1 MADPV
6 RLLLTNAAAAGL
18 IALVAWAA
26 SRVLRRHAVVH
37 ALWLLALLKL
47 VSPPIAPVPLLP
59 AWTGAPLLFAPGT
72 PTVAVIPAPLGTD
85 SMLRERT
92 AAAEHPTVRRPRS
105 AETVRVFAGS
115 APRPAEPTPVR
126 PAPAKKVLDW
136 RSAVWTVLASGA
148 LAIAGLAAWRFGRF
162 RRLLACARPGPGNV
176 AGRASTL
183 ASQLGLRRPPR
194 VLLLPARI
202 PPMLWPDRAGP
213 LLLLPEDLLADLA
226 TDELDALL
234 AHELAHVR
242 RRDHWVRLV
251 EIAATALF
259 WWYPVTWWARRAL
272 RRAEERCC
280 DEWVL
285 RILPRSAHAYANGLL
300 KSLTFVADTPVPAIA
315 SGLGPVEDL
324 EARLK
329 EILMTRPAP
338 QLAVP
343 LRLGLVLAAVL
354 GLAVFPTHAQPSA
367 SDDPAKP
374 APVAKKAPPAEAARA
389 AEDATAAPDAVA
401 PEAVEDGVK
410 TGVAQGVTGG
420 VVGGVPGG
428 VAAGVPGAVRGG
440 VPGGVA
446 GGVPGGIPG
455 GVLAPPP
462 MPPITPR
469 PALAPVAPTALLGT
483 PLPPPAVAPLGGPMA
498 VPRVLLQP
506 PPARAAMHALAPIA
520 LLSAIPPAAILAG
533 PVTPRSPE
541 QRALDEERR
550 SIEDQQRQLRQKEIA
565 LQKKQLDL
573 EAQAEQAELKA
584 EADRLRA
591 DGKAEEA
598 LRVEKKAQLSSRRVE
613 LQRRELELEAE
624 GAALE
629 AKLEA
634 EMQAHQDRL
643 EAAEKDG
650 QEKAMED
657 AQREMERAEAAREQ
671 AQQDIEKKQEALQ
684 HEMEESEK
692 QEQALEAEE
701 QVRALHDATEDL
713 AQSIGEQIASLKQ
726 AREEAPAQRAEIDRE
741 IQRLQ
746 AALDALKAG
755 AAPKPQASK
764 TPRPPAT
771 TPRPPATTPRP

>member
-18 IALVAWAA
+18 IALVAWAG
-26 SRVLRRHAVVH
+26 SRVMRRHAIVH

-59 AWTGAPLLFAPGT
+59 SWTGEPLLFAPRT

-85 SMLRERT
+85 VLLREH
-92 AAAEHPTVRRPRS
+92 AATAEHATAERPPS
-105 AETVRVFAGS
+105 AETVRVVAWS
-115 APRPAEPTPVR
+115 RVPPAEPRSVPA
-126 PAPAKKVLDW
+126 APASPLLDW
-136 RSAVWTVLASGA
+136 RTAVWTVLVSGA
-148 LAIAGLAAWRFGRF
+148 LAIAGLAAWRFVRF
-162 RRLLACARPGPGNV
+162 RRLLACARAAPEGLS
-176 AGRASTL
+176 GRASTL
-183 ASQLGLRRPPR
+183 ASRLGLRRTPR

-202 PPMLWPDRAGP
+202 PPMLWPDSAGP
-213 LLLLPEDLLADLA
+213 LLLMPERLIAELGA
-226 TDELDALL
+226 DELDALL

-285 RILPRSAHAYANGLL
+285 RVLPRSARAYADGLL
-300 KSLTFVADTPVPAIA
+300 KSLTFVADTPVPALA

-343 LRLGLVLAAVL
+343 LRLALAMAAVL
-354 GLAVFPTHAQPSA
+354 GLAVFPTQARLRA
-367 SDDPAKP
+367 SDDDPAKP
-374 APVAKKAPPAEAARA
+374 APVAKKAAPAEAAPA
-389 AEDATAAPDAVA
+389 AEEAPPAPETTT
-401 PEAVEDGVK
+401 PEAVDDGVK
-410 TGVAQGVTGG
+410 GGIAQGVTGG

-428 VAAGVPGAVRGG
+428 IAAGVPT
-440 VPGGVA
+440 
-446 GGVPGGIPG
+446 
-455 GVLAPPP
+455 PPP
-462 MPPITPR
+462 RSPLTPR
-469 PALAPVAPTALLGT
+469 PALAPVAPRALLGT
-483 PLPPPAVAPLGGPMA
+483 PLPPPAVAPLAGPMA
-498 VPRVLLQP
+498 VPRAPLQP
-506 PPARAAMHALAPIA
+506 PPARAAMHALAPTA
-520 LLSAIPPAAILAG
+520 PLGPIPPVAALAG
-533 PVTPRSPE
+533 PAGPRSPE

-565 LQKKQLDL
+565 LEQKQLEL

-598 LRVEKKAQLSSRRVE
+598 LRVEKKAQLSSRRLE
-613 LQRRELELEAE
+613 LQKRELDLEAE
-624 GAALE
+624 SAALE

-634 EMQAHQDRL
+634 EMQAHEDRL

-657 AQREMERAEAAREQ
+657 AQRDMERAEAAREQ
-671 AQQDIEKKQEALQ
+671 AQQDLEKKQEALQ
-684 HEMEESEK
+684 REMEDSEK

-701 QVRALHDATEDL
+701 QVHALRGATEDL
-713 AQSIGEQIASLKQ
+713 AQSIGEQITSLKQ

-746 AALDALKAG
+746 AALDALNAG
-755 AAPKPQASK
+755 GTPRPPAPKTPRPPSK
-764 TPRPPAT
+764 TPRP
-771 TPRPPATTPRP
+771 

>member
-26 SRVLRRHAVVH
+26 SRVLRRQAVVH

-59 AWTGAPLLFAPGT
+59 SWTGAPLLFAPGT

-85 SMLRERT
+85 ALLRER
-92 AAAEHPTVRRPRS
+92 AAADEHMSVGRPRS
-105 AETVRVFAGS
+105 AETVRVFARS
-115 APRPAEPTPVR
+115 LPQPAEPMPMR
-126 PAPAKKVLDW
+126 PAPASPLVDW

-148 LAIAGLAAWRFGRF
+148 LTIAGLAAWRFRRF
-162 RRLLACARPGPGNV
+162 RRLLACARPGPENV
-176 AGRASTL
+176 TRRASTL
-183 ASQLGLRRPPR
+183 ASQLGLRQAPR

-202 PPMLWPDRAGP
+202 PPMLWPDRGGP
-213 LLLLPEDLLADLA
+213 LLVMPESLIAGLAP
-226 TDELDALL
+226 DELDALL

-285 RILPRSAHAYANGLL
+285 RVLPRSARAYANGLL
-300 KSLTFVADTPVPAIA
+300 KSLTFVADTPVPALA
-315 SGLGPVEDL
+315 SALGPVEDL

-343 LRLGLVLAAVL
+343 LRLGLAIAAVL
-354 GLAVFPTHAQPSA
+354 GLAVFPTHARPIA
-367 SDDPAKP
+367 SDDDPEQPA
-374 APVAKKAPPAEAARA
+374 AVAKKAPPAREAPA
-389 AEDATAAPDAVA
+389 AEDVTPAPDTT
-401 PEAVEDGVK
+401 PEAVDDGVK
-410 TGVAQGVTGG
+410 GG
-420 VVGGVPGG
+420 IVQ
-428 VAAGVPGAVRGG
+428 G

-446 GGVPGGIPG
+446 GGVPGGTAA
-455 GVLAPPP
+455 GVPPPPP
-462 MPPITPR
+462 MPPLTPR
-469 PALAPVAPTALLGT
+469 PVVAPVAPRALLGT
-483 PLPPPAVAPLGGPMA
+483 PLPPPAVAPLTGPMA

-506 PPARAAMHALAPIA
+506 PPARAAMHALAPMA
-520 LLSAIPPAAILAG
+520 PVGPIPGAAALAG
-533 PVTPRSPE
+533 PATPRSPA

-573 EAQAEQAELKA
+573 EGQAEQAELKA

-591 DGKAEEA
+591 DGKGEEA
-598 LRVEKKAQLSSRRVE
+598 VRVEKKAQLGARRLE
-613 LQRRELELEAE
+613 LEKRELELEAE
-624 GAALE
+624 GDALE
-629 AKLEA
+629 SRLEA

-657 AQREMERAEAAREQ
+657 AQREMECAEAAREQ
-671 AQQDIEKKQEALQ
+671 AGQELERKQQALQ
-684 HEMEESEK
+684 HEMEDSEK
-692 QEQALEAEE
+692 EEQALEAEE
-701 QVRALHDATEDL
+701 QVHALRGATEDL

-726 AREEAPAQRAEIDRE
+726 AQEEVPAQRAVIDRE

-746 AALDALKAG
+746 AALDALNAGKA
-755 AAPKPQASK
+755 PRPQASK
-764 TPRPPAT
+764 TPRPPGA
-771 TPRPPATTPRP
+771 TPRPPGATPPPPATTPRP